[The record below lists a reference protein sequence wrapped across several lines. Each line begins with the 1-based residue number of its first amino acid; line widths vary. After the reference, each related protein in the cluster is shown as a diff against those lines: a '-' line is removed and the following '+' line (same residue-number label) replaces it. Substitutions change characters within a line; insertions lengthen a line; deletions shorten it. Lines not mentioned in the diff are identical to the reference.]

1 MEPNAETVVN
11 LVKLSKSYGSF
22 AVLKEIDLSVKRAEV
37 VVICGPSGSGKSTLI
52 RCVNALEAF
61 NDGELTVLDIELH
74 RKRADLRKL
83 RTEVG
88 MVFQQFNLYP
98 HLSALQNI
106 TLAPIKVRNMP
117 RAKAEDLAKQ
127 LLERVGLGNKV
138 DAKPGQLSGGQRQRL
153 AIARSLAMSP
163 QIILFD
169 EPTSALD
176 PEMIHEV
183 LAVMTELAKGGMT
196 MMVVTHEMGFARKV
210 ADRVIFMDG
219 GRIVEQGDPTS
230 FFKEAKDPRTQAFL
244 NKIIQH

>member
-1 MEPNAETVVN
+1 MEPNAETVVK

>member
-11 LVKLSKSYGSF
+11 LAKLSKSYGTF
-22 AVLKEIDLSVKRAEV
+22 AVLKEIDLSVKRGEV

-61 NDGELTVLDIELH
+61 DDGELTVLDIELH
-74 RKRADLRKL
+74 RKRADHRKL

-106 TLAPIKVRNMP
+106 TLAPIKVRNMS
-117 RAKAEDLAKQ
+117 RAKAEELAKQ

-210 ADRVIFMDG
+210 ADRVIFMDA

>member
-1 MEPNAETVVN
+1 MDHNAQTIVN
-11 LVKLSKSYGSF
+11 LVDVSKRYGDF
-22 AVLKEIDLSVKRAEV
+22 TVLNGINLSVERGEV

-52 RCVNALEAF
+52 RCINALEEF
-61 NDGELTVLDIELH
+61 NEGELTVLDIDLH
-74 RKRADLRKL
+74 RRGPDLRRL

-98 HLSALQNI
+98 HLSALENI
-106 TLAPIKVRNMP
+106 TLAPRKVRGMP
-117 RAKAEDLAKQ
+117 RDKADALARQ
-127 LLERVGLGNKV
+127 LLERVGLGSKV
-138 DAKPGQLSGGQRQRL
+138 DSKPGQLSGGQRQRL

-183 LAVMTELAKGGMT
+183 LAVMMELAKGGMT

-219 GRIVEQGDPTS
+219 GRIVEQGEPKG
-230 FFKEAKDPRTQAFL
+230 FFDDARDPRTRAFL
-244 NKIIQH
+244 EKIIQH